1 MNKQVT
7 DVGRFLR
14 KLRLD
19 NNEVLFD
26 MAKKLE
32 CSSAFISAI
41 ELGKRPIPYDLQQK
55 LIKIYNLSEDQQK
68 DFQRAID
75 QSAKSVTIGF
85 DELSDNSKELALV
98 FARRLRTMEDTE
110 AEKLLNLLNNQN
122 KGENNK

>member
-68 DFQRAID
+68 NFQRAID

>member
-19 NNEVLFD
+19 ENEVLFD

-55 LIKIYNLSEDQQK
+55 IIIIYSLSENQQK

-110 AEKLLNLLNNQN
+110 AAKLLNLLNNQN